1 MNFSPK
7 PVLLKVPLVEVPLS
21 SFPYSLIGETN
32 KGIKAK
38 WKCVRFL
45 LRMIFEK
52 KERSLHCAK
61 SRRDN
66 NFLTVDIK
74 LRTELDLQ
82 NLRLAALQIPRQNTN
97 GIENRQSAFQSGNN
111 KMPNVS
117 EQQYKCRSTVQT
129 PLWKEKILSLRDL
142 IVAWRTASVYRRLVC
157 SH

>member
-38 WKCVRFL
+38 WKCARFL

-52 KERSLHCAK
+52 KERCLHCAK
-61 SRRDN
+61 SRRDD

-82 NLRLAALQIPRQNTN
+82 NLRLAALQIPRENPTGMN
-97 GIENRQSAFQSGNN
+97 NRQSAFQSSNYQL
-111 KMPNVS
+111 PNVS
-117 EQQYKCRSTVQT
+117 EQQYKCRSAVET

-142 IVAWRTASVYRRLVC
+142 ILAWHTASVHRRLVISC
-157 SH
+157 